1 MPPAPT
7 PPTLRVGTALW
18 AHRAWVGAQYPSGTR
33 SGEELAEYVTWCT
46 AVEGN
51 TTFYALPG
59 ADTVHR
65 WAAVAPASFRFLFKV
80 PRRITHEQRLRGT
93 EADLLAFVRLLEPLG
108 ERLGPFSIQLPPSFA
123 PADLRVLAAFLRRLP
138 THVRWAVE
146 VRHPDFFT
154 ERSEG
159 ALLRLL
165 EDTGTERVSMDTTA
179 LFAEPP
185 KDDAER
191 DTWAQKPRV
200 PARRG
205 ALTETPV
212 VRYIGRTD
220 PTATIAGWQ
229 PWLPV
234 VTGWLSEGRSPVVFI
249 HTPDN
254 VDALW
259 LVRRF
264 HEEVRALALERG
276 LVLAPLPV
284 PNAANPSPVQE
295 RLFDWG
301 AA

>member
-1 MPPAPT
+1 M
-7 PPTLRVGTALW
+7 
-18 AHRAWVGAQYPSGTR
+18 GAQYPWGTR

-51 TTFYALPG
+51 TTFYALPA

-65 WAAVAPASFRFLFKV
+65 WAAVAPQSFRFLFKV

-93 EADLLAFVRLLEPLG
+93 DADLLAFVRSLEPLG
-108 ERLGPFSIQLPPSFA
+108 ERRGPFSIQLPPSFA
-123 PADLRVLAAFLRRLP
+123 PADLGVLAAFLRRLP

-154 ERSEG
+154 ERSEA
-159 ALLRLL
+159 ALVRLL
-165 EDTGTERVSMDTTA
+165 EDTGTERVLMDTA
-179 LFAEPP
+179 
-185 KDDAER
+185 
-191 DTWAQKPRV
+191 
-200 PARRG
+200 
-205 ALTETPV
+205 
-212 VRYIGRTD
+212 
-220 PTATIAGWQ
+220 ATIAGWQ
-229 PWLPV
+229 PWLSV
-234 VTGWLSEGRSPVVFI
+234 VADWLSEGRSPVVFI

-264 HEEVRALALERG
+264 HEEVRALALMRG
-276 LVLAPLPV
+276 LVLARLPV
-284 PNAANPSPVQE
+284 ANVANPPPVQE